1 MPAVDDRRRLPR
13 LVSLPWWLAVA
24 ALLAGAADAPPREA
38 SPKTITPLAI
48 TGAASP
54 APTATATAPAPERD
68 PAALLARFKEV
79 TGGAAWDRVRVL
91 RTTGSVHVGGLAGTF
106 ETVEEIGT
114 GRGKSRFDLG
124 PMSGAIGF
132 DGTTPWAQ
140 DASGEVTLQRGEEA
154 LEAARNDAYRTTLAW
169 WYPERWPAALRA
181 LPDRE
186 QDGRS
191 FAVVEITPRGGRP
204 FELWLDLETGLPE
217 RALERGGVETI
228 VTTLADWRTV
238 ETAPPGSATPAPVRL
253 PFNQRANTGEA
264 KYDLVAQATAVEVDP
279 PLAANAFAPPQRR
292 AADFTLPAG
301 AASITVPFTLRN
313 NHVYLQVSLD
323 GRRSRPMLFDSGGF
337 NVVTPATAARLGLKT
352 EGALQAR
359 GVGEGSEDLAV
370 THVGKV
376 ELGGA
381 VLRDQV
387 FYVLP
392 LAGIAELDDEE
403 VAGVLGF
410 EVLQRFVVEIDYARR
425 RMTLTLPERFD
436 PGLDGSAAGEPVPFV
451 FAGHVPAVD
460 GEIDGVAGRFT
471 IDTGSRSQLSLHRPF
486 VDKHG
491 LVERYGAE
499 IEAVT
504 GWGVGGGVSAKLAR
518 GGTLTLG
525 RVPVRGPTLELV
537 TSEKGAFADRYL
549 AGNVGGGILRHFR
562 VTFDYRRERLYLA
575 AMHDANADV
584 FDRAGLWLV
593 ERGKRLVVED
603 VIPGAPA
610 AAAGVMP
617 GEVIEA
623 LDGEPVRKLGA
634 EAVRSRLLHDPPGT
648 GVRLR
653 VRGSNGTR
661 NVEIVLHELPTM
673 QEAEAALP

>member
-1 MPAVDDRRRLPR
+1 MRAVEDRHRSRRLA
-13 LVSLPWWLAVA
+13 SLPWWLAVA
-24 ALLAGAADAPPREA
+24 ALLAGAAAAPPSEA
-38 SPKTITPLAI
+38 PSATIAPPAAAA
-48 TGAASP
+48 AASP

-79 TGGAAWDRVRVL
+79 TGGAAWDRIRVL
-91 RTTGSVHVGGLAGTF
+91 RTTGSVHVGGLEGTF

-132 DGTTPWAQ
+132 DGTTPWSQ
-140 DASGEVTLQRGEEA
+140 DGSGEVTLQRGEEA
-154 LEAARNDAYRTTLAW
+154 LEAARNDAYRTSLAW
-169 WYPERWPAALRA
+169 WFPERWPAALRA

-186 QDGRS
+186 QDGRR
-191 FAVVEITPRGGRP
+191 FAIVEITPRGGRP
-204 FELWLDLETGLPE
+204 FELWLDVETGLPE
-217 RALERGGVETI
+217 RAVEHGGVETI
-228 VTTLADWRTV
+228 VTTLGDWRTV
-238 ETAPPGSATPAPVRL
+238 ETTPPGSATPAPVRL
-253 PFNQRANTGEA
+253 PFHQRANTGEA

-279 PLAANAFAPPQRR
+279 PLAADAFAPPQRR
-292 AADFTLPAG
+292 AADFALPAG

-313 NHVYLQVSLD
+313 NHVYLRVSLD
-323 GRRSRPMLFDSGGF
+323 GRRPRPMLFDSGGF
-337 NVVTPATAARLGLKT
+337 NVVTPATAARLGLET

-359 GVGEGSEDLAV
+359 GVGEGSEDLGV
-370 THVGKV
+370 THVAKL

-425 RMTLTLPERFD
+425 RVTLTLPERFD
-436 PGLDGSAAGEPVPFV
+436 PTGAGEPVPFV

-460 GEIDGVAGRFT
+460 GEIDGIAGRFT
-471 IDTGSRSQLSLHRPF
+471 IDTGSRSQLSIHRPF
-486 VDKHG
+486 VEKHG

-518 GGTLTLG
+518 GGTLMLG

-575 AMHDANADV
+575 ATRDADADV

-603 VIPGAPA
+603 IVPGAPA

-617 GEVIEA
+617 GDVIEA

-648 GVRLR
+648 NVRLR
-653 VRGSNGTR
+653 VRGTNGAR
-661 NVEIVLHELPTM
+661 DVEIVLHELPTM
-673 QEAEAALP
+673 REAEAALP